1 MLAETVVE
9 IQFQEFWEYTIKP
22 YTFTANGQL
31 LFGIGLGLLLL
42 FVGPNF

>member
-22 YTFTANGQL
+22 QNFTSNDQL
-31 LFGIGLGLLLL
+31 MVNYYLDQL
-42 FVGPNF
+42 GPNL